1 MPNKFKNLFKK
12 SVELVNTIKNCTG
25 EIKKDFFEDMK
36 EHYSY
41 ITKTYTDIKTKDH
54 KVIEI
59 SKEKFGILDETEIK
73 ETLENILESL
83 NNRNYTNVEEMS
95 DRDIASDTL
104 GKCMRCGKCIESGDI
119 YEKSMGEG
127 IYHEHCND

>member
-1 MPNKFKNLFKK
+1 MPNKFSNLFNK
-12 SVELVNTIKNCTG
+12 SIQFIKTVKNCTD

-41 ITKTYTDIKTKDH
+41 VTKTYTDIKAKDH

-59 SKEKFGILDETEIK
+59 SKDKLDNMSEQEIK

-83 NNRNYTNVEEMS
+83 NNKACDKIVDRN
-95 DRDIASDTL
+95 IADDTI
-104 GKCMRCGKCIESGDI
+104 GKCNKCNKDIESGDI
-119 YEKSMGEG
+119 YERSDSGK
-127 IYHEHCND
+127 IYHEHCIH